1 MLPNYCT
8 TFAATRAFTCHGN
21 SRQILNHRSII
32 QQREFRELYINK
44 QKNVMHFDPS
54 ANTKCHASKISN
66 NRIYRLHKFMYI
78 MFSRGA
84 THCNLMSTHVSGNCI
99 FRTLIFFFFEQY
111 NSRNILFSPIYS
123 AKHRRMKREMKN
135 CNWNNGE
142 KQTKIVSSIYN
153 NKFILL
159 RGCNELSN
167 NWLVRDADFMGSY
180 SLFIHAQRT

>member
-99 FRTLIFFFFEQY
+99 FRTLIFFF
-111 NSRNILFSPIYS
+111 
-123 AKHRRMKREMKN
+123 
-135 CNWNNGE
+135 
-142 KQTKIVSSIYN
+142 
-153 NKFILL
+153 
-159 RGCNELSN
+159 LSN
-167 NWLVRDADFMGSY
+167 IIHAIFCFL
-180 SLFIHAQRT
+180 LFIRQNIDAWKEKWKTVTEIMEKNKQK